1 MAKSPLV
8 CVDASFVIRL
18 LLGGPGGDKA
28 VELWEEWAHSHVQ
41 AAAPGLIFY
50 EITNALYRLGTGIS
64 LAFEEIIEIL
74 DLALSLGINAVSEDF
89 LHRKALVFAR
99 QYGLKATYDAHY
111 LALAQSLGAD
121 FWTADRRLVNAVA
134 DKLSWV
140 KSLVET

>member
-1 MAKSPLV
+1 MTKSPLV

-28 VELWEEWAHSHVQ
+28 EELWEEWARSQVQ
-41 AAAPGLIFY
+41 AVAPGLIFY
-50 EITNALYRLGTGIS
+50 EITNALYRLGAGAS
-64 LAFEEIIEIL
+64 LAFEEITEIL
-74 DLALSLGINAVSEDF
+74 ELALSLGINTISEDF

-99 QYGLKATYDAHY
+99 QYRLKATYDAHY

-121 FWTADRRLVNAVA
+121 FWTADRRLVNSVA

-140 KSLVET
+140 KSL

>member
-1 MAKSPLV
+1 MANSPLV
-8 CVDASFVIRL
+8 CVDASFVMRL

-28 VELWEEWAHSHVQ
+28 EELWEEWAQGRVQ

-50 EITNALYRLGTGIS
+50 EITNALYRLGASAS
-64 LAFEEIIEIL
+64 LAFEEITEIL
-74 DLALSLGINAVSEDF
+74 ELALSLGINTISEDF
-89 LHRKALVFAR
+89 LHRKALVFAG

-111 LALAQSLGAD
+111 LALAQSLGTD

-140 KSLVET
+140 KSLVEP